1 MTKEKRNPDAKYQL
15 LSEREKIL
23 IRPARY
29 VGQIEPR
36 IGEQWLVDGDRMKYR
51 NTTWIPAFLKLF
63 DEVIQNSC
71 DHSMTPEGSH
81 MTKVCVEWNPLTGQ
95 ISVEDNG
102 GIPIVIHREHK
113 MYIPEMIFGHMHS
126 GSNFDDN
133 VKSTGAGQ
141 NGEGST
147 LVNIFSEE
155 FIVESADGKKYFKQ
169 TFLDNMSNRDKPA
182 ISPSKRKF
190 TKITWTVDEKYIAG
204 LNCHE
209 NIAKVTR
216 RVYDAAACNSHLKFY
231 LNGELISFKKGFTD
245 YVHMFK
251 EDAICHSEENWD
263 VGFAKS
269 HTGEF
274 THISYVNGTAS
285 TQGGT
290 HLDYIMDQVTAQ
302 IRTHVKKKTNQDIM
316 PAQIKNHFMLFLN
329 ATIINPRY
337 DSQTKENL
345 VTNISDYGTKCTI
358 LDKTIRAIIK
368 SDIMESILKW
378 AEARALT
385 EENKKVAAEQK
396 KASSRDVEKHIE
408 AAGDEPLKKV
418 LHLTEGDS
426 AIGSFVECRNVD
438 FHGGYPLRGKVLN
451 TRNLPPSKVM
461 SNTECADMMSIVGVT
476 IDGTVD
482 VNALKYG
489 TVVIMTD
496 ADPDGDCICG
506 QLLNFWSRWPD
517 MFHQGRIVRLCTP
530 MYIVHVD
537 SKREHDVWLY
547 NRQEW
552 HDYIKA
558 NGKPKRV
565 DHIKGLGEL
574 EEEDYHRCVNEPKYQ
589 IFRLDKKS
597 EDALELAFGKSA
609 DPRKPW
615 LLGA

>member
-1 MTKEKRNPDAKYQL
+1 MSVQKRTADEKYQL

-36 IGEQWLVDGDRMKYR
+36 TADQWLVNGDSMGYR
-51 NTTWIPAFLKLF
+51 STVWVPAFLKLF
-63 DEVIQNSC
+63 DEIIQNSC
-71 DHSMTPEGSH
+71 DHSMTPEGKH
-81 MTKVCVEWNPLTGQ
+81 MSSVKVEWNQLTGQ
-95 ISVEDNG
+95 ISVEDDG
-102 GIPIVIHREHK
+102 GIPIVKHSKHK
-113 MYIPEMIFGHMHS
+113 IYIPELIFGNMHS

-133 VKSTGAGQ
+133 VESTGAGQ

-169 TFLDNMSNRDKPA
+169 TFLDNMSKREKPA
-182 ISPSKRKF
+182 ISASKRKF
-190 TKITWTVDEKYIAG
+190 TKITWTVDEQYIAG
-204 LNCHE
+204 LNQHE
-209 NIAKVTR
+209 NVDKVTK

-231 LNGELISFKKGFTD
+231 LNGELISFKKGFHD
-245 YVHMFK
+245 YVRMFK
-251 EDAICHSEENWD
+251 PDAICYSEPNWD

-269 HTGEF
+269 DQGDF
-274 THISYVNGTAS
+274 THVSYVNGTAS

-290 HLDYIMDQVTAQ
+290 HLDYVMDQVITQ
-302 IRTHVKKKTNQDIM
+302 IRAHVKKKTNQDIM
-316 PAQIKNHFMLFLN
+316 PGQVKNHFMLFLN
-329 ATIINPRY
+329 ATVINPRY

-345 VTNISDYGTKCTI
+345 VTNISDYGTKCAI
-358 LDKTIRAIIK
+358 PDRIIKAIIK

-396 KASSRDVEKHIE
+396 KSDRRDVEKHIE
-408 AAGDEPLKKV
+408 AAGEEPLKNF

-438 FHGGYPLRGKVLN
+438 LHGGYPLRGKVLN
-451 TRNLPPSKVM
+451 TRNLPPSKIM
-461 SNTECADMMSIVGVT
+461 ANTECADMMSIIGLS

-482 VNALKYG
+482 VSALKYG
-489 TVVIMTD
+489 SVVILTD

-506 QLLNFWSRWPD
+506 QLLNFFCRWPD
-517 MFHQGRIVRLCTP
+517 MFAQKRILRLCTP

-537 SKREHDVWLY
+537 GKREHDVWLY

-552 HDYIKA
+552 HEYIKQ
-558 NGKPKRV
+558 NGKPKHV

-574 EEEDYHRCVNEPKYQ
+574 EEEDYERCLNQPKYQ
-589 IFRLDKKS
+589 VFTLDKKS
-597 EDALELAFGKSA
+597 SDALELAFGDKA
-609 DPRKPW
+609 EPRKPW
-615 LLGA
+615 LLGK